1 MVMKGPLEAQMRV
14 NALSTPSFSGRPR
27 LEEGKPPYLTSSVRG
42 WKPVKVAMTTS
53 IPREMQVGQ
62 VDTSLGKVLAPYQLR
77 KRRPDHIPLEKLE
90 VIAALDSWAQENLLP
105 LLKPVAKSWQPQDFL
120 PNSSSDNFF
129 EDVRALRERARELPD
144 DYLVCLVGD
153 MITEE
158 ALPTYQTMFNTFEGV
173 RDKTGCSPTP
183 WGVWIRAWTA
193 EENRH
198 GDLLNRY
205 LYLCGR
211 VDMRMVESTTQYL
224 IGSGMEPQID
234 QNPYNGFVYTSFQ
247 ERATFISHGN
257 TARHAKQLGEH
268 KLASICGTIAADEK
282 RHEIAYSR
290 IMSKIFEL
298 DPNGA
303 MLSFQD
309 MMKKK
314 ITMPAHLMYD
324 GANRS
329 LFDDYAS
336 VAQRCGVYTALDYAS
351 IMNHLIKVWNVESL
365 TDLSS
370 EAQQAQ
376 EFVCQLPARIH
387 RLAERSQSRAKRDSP
402 RRKPFSWIHRREVDL
417 L

>member
-1 MVMKGPLEAQMRV
+1 MASRGLLESPMRI
-14 NALSTPSFSGRPR
+14 AAASSSSFAGRLK
-27 LEEGKPPYLTSSVRG
+27 LEEGSQPLNLKSTVRRR
-42 WKPVKVAMTTS
+42 KSLKMSMTAS
-53 IPREMQVGQ
+53 LPREKQEAHVNTILRDDAASYRLRTRQVE
-62 VDTSLGKVLAPYQLR
+62 
-77 KRRPDHIPLEKLE
+77 HIPVENLE
-90 VIAALDSWAQENLLP
+90 VIAAMDSWAQENLLP

-120 PNSSSDNFF
+120 PDSSSESFL
-129 EDVRALRERARELPD
+129 EEVRELRERAKELPD

-173 RDKTGCSPTP
+173 RDQTGCSNTP
-183 WGVWIRAWTA
+183 WGLWIRAWTA

-314 ITMPAHLMYD
+314 
-324 GANRS
+324 
-329 LFDDYAS
+329 
-336 VAQRCGVYTALDYAS
+336 
-351 IMNHLIKVWNVESL
+351 NHHACAPHV
-365 TDLSS
+365 
-370 EAQQAQ
+370 
-376 EFVCQLPARIH
+376 
-387 RLAERSQSRAKRDSP
+387 
-402 RRKPFSWIHRREVDL
+402 
-417 L
+417 